1 MTQSLTRDRDERL
14 MRLALERAQAA
25 AEHDDVPIGAVIAR
39 GDDVL
44 AAAGNERE
52 VRADPTA
59 HAEVLALRE
68 AAAALGGW
76 RLPDTTLY
84 VTLEPCAMC
93 AGAISLAR
101 VPRVVYGASDP
112 KGGALGGV
120 VDLYA
125 SPAAAALSHRPDTE
139 GGVLSVECAT
149 LLEAFFAARR

>member
-1 MTQSLTRDRDERL
+1 MTQSLTRNRDERL

-76 RLPDTTLY
+76 RLPDTTL
-84 VTLEPCAMC
+84 
-93 AGAISLAR
+93 
-101 VPRVVYGASDP
+101 
-112 KGGALGGV
+112 
-120 VDLYA
+120 
-125 SPAAAALSHRPDTE
+125 
-139 GGVLSVECAT
+139 
-149 LLEAFFAARR
+149 